1 MMDNEDDVEWVGDG
15 TSGRPDWRAKVEKR
29 TVKLFDMQKYFSAFS
44 SALESL
50 DLFPKKGPG
59 CGEQSVTHN
68 WQALVDGLQR
78 VVLLCSTRRIP
89 LTRRGSCC
97 WISRLGAKVSHLLVH
112 IAWGVKR
119 TFGPI
124 STPIAKV

>member
-15 TSGRPDWRAKVEKR
+15 TSGRPDWQATVETQ
-29 TVKLFDMQKYFSAFS
+29 TVKLFDMQKYFSGFS
-44 SALESL
+44 SALESR
-50 DLFPKKGPG
+50 DLFLKKGPG

-78 VVLLCSTRRIP
+78 VVFDPENPFNQTRFLL
-89 LTRRGSCC
+89 LDFKAGK
-97 WISRLGAKVSHLLVH
+97 KVSHLLVR